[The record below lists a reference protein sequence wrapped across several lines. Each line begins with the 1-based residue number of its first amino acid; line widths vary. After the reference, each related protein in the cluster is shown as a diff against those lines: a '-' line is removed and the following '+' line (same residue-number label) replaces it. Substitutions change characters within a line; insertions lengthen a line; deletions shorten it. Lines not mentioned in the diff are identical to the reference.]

1 MLVKSDQSPVLLPG
15 YTAQG
20 LRKKKSVNV
29 TLSRQKAVGN
39 QGTVTE
45 VASCSVNCQYY
56 SINDFQIF
64 GNLEKI
70 HLLCLDLLLYSAI
83 CHWQLSEG
91 IPSYTQVP
99 YEPHCNFFLFIT
111 YSLDMDNL

>member
-1 MLVKSDQSPVLLPG
+1 M
-15 YTAQG
+15 
-20 LRKKKSVNV
+20 
-29 TLSRQKAVGN
+29 GN

-45 VASCSVNCQYY
+45 LASCSVDCSYY
-56 SINDFQIF
+56 SINNFQIF

-83 CHWQLSEG
+83 CHWQLSEE
-91 IPSYTQVP
+91 IPSYTEAL
-99 YEPHCNFFLFIT
+99 YEPCCNFFIT